1 MSAAEKNCLLPKIQ
15 GIAVSFETM
24 VLAGTAMTLVIF
36 CSQKKNAAEYSS
48 TALFV
53 LNRALFVFAFDY
65 LSVLLLLAFASFAP
79 TKLFKRSLGFM
90 PRLWPRASEI
100 WVTFFMMSP

>member
-36 CSQKKNAAEYSS
+36 CS
-48 TALFV
+48 V
-53 LNRALFVFAFDY
+53 Y
-65 LSVLLLLAFASFAP
+65 LSVLLLLAFASLAP

-100 WVTFFMMSP
+100 